1 MTNTVFEAWR
11 LRGWLCGLGLALLGC
26 TAEIAGNSS
35 GATPQ
40 PTGSG
45 GSQSGGGSAAGG
57 SSPQTD
63 GNAPPFAPAAASF
76 KRLTQSELK
85 SSLVALLG
93 PVALGDVEPDTWL
106 GGFAKVGGSTVSI
119 SRGGVRAYVSA
130 IEAATAEVFAD
141 SARRDALV
149 GCVPQGT
156 SDTACFRSF
165 VERFGRLAWRQAL
178 SPTDSDRLTT
188 LAGTL
193 SQSLG
198 SATDGLRKTADA
210 ILLSP
215 NFLYRLE
222 RGAPQPG
229 SSFWRYTGYEVASR
243 LAFFLTNA
251 APDEA
256 LLAAAEHGRLD
267 APEGIRAEAERV
279 LATAAGRESAGNF
292 VTELFHTAIING
304 RPKDPT
310 FTSYTPSV
318 QAAMI
323 REIPA
328 MFEDLVFDQGAPA
341 TDIFR
346 THTTFVNADLAKLY
360 GLDATGLTSDSW
372 LKVTLP
378 ADGLRAG
385 YLGTG
390 AFLAQFANQ
399 KEGSPTLRGKFIRTA
414 LFCQA
419 IPDPPKDVSPV
430 FADPPPGVVLT
441 KRQKLEQ
448 HRAKGATCSGC
459 HSLMD
464 PLGLPLENFDA
475 IGAFR
480 QTDQGQPIDVSG
492 ELDGV
497 AFNGPLE
504 LGQQLSQNETVAAC
518 LVRNLYRYATGV
530 LEEPA
535 QEAAIVQLV
544 NEFKTDGRDFKRL
557 TLALVS
563 GDGFRYVAPAQ

>member
-1 MTNTVFEAWR
+1 V
-11 LRGWLCGLGLALLGC
+11 
-26 TAEIAGNSS
+26 
-35 GATPQ
+35 
-40 PTGSG
+40 
-45 GSQSGGGSAAGG
+45 
-57 SSPQTD
+57 
-63 GNAPPFAPAAASF
+63 
-76 KRLTQSELK
+76 
-85 SSLVALLG
+85 
-93 PVALGDVEPDTWL
+93 
-106 GGFAKVGGSTVSI
+106 
-119 SRGGVRAYVSA
+119 
-130 IEAATAEVFAD
+130 
-141 SARRDALV
+141 
-149 GCVPQGT
+149 
-156 SDTACFRSF
+156 
-165 VERFGRLAWRQAL
+165 
-178 SPTDSDRLTT
+178 
-188 LAGTL
+188 
-193 SQSLG
+193 
-198 SATDGLRKTADA
+198 
-210 ILLSP
+210 
-215 NFLYRLE
+215 
-222 RGAPQPG
+222 
-229 SSFWRYTGYEVASR
+229 
-243 LAFFLTNA
+243 
-251 APDEA
+251 
-256 LLAAAEHGRLD
+256 
-267 APEGIRAEAERV
+267 
-279 LATAAGRESAGNF
+279 GRESAGNF

-310 FTSYTPSV
+310 FTAYTPSV

-323 REIPA
+323 REVPA
-328 MFEDLVFDQGAPA
+328 MFEDLVFEQSAPA
-341 TDIFR
+341 TDLFT
-346 THTTFVNADLAKLY
+346 THTTYVNADLAKLY

-372 LKVTLP
+372 VKVTLP

-448 HRAKGATCSGC
+448 HRAKGATCTGC

-475 IGAFR
+475 IGAYR
-480 QTDQGQPIDVSG
+480 QTDQGLPIDASG

-504 LGQQLSQNETVAAC
+504 LGQRLSQNEAVAAC

-535 QEAAIVQLV
+535 QEAAIAQLV
-544 NEFKTDGRDFKRL
+544 SEFKTDGRDFKRL
-557 TLALVS
+557 TLALVT